1 MSDASRTTLPGPV
14 PTDRQTPN
22 RPDSPT
28 GGFLAK
34 AAAVTAALT
43 VAGAVLGLLRDQT
56 FAHVFGADTDTDAF
70 LVAWTVP
77 EVAATLLIEDGL
89 ALVLVPAFSLAA
101 LRRGRG
107 GPDPVRAL
115 VAATLPRLMLALSA
129 LSALLIATAPALV
142 NVLAPGLPEPGLAV
156 DCTRLTSTCALTF
169 GLAGYCSAALRGHGR
184 FLAPATIYVAYN
196 VGIITV
202 LLAFG
207 GHWGVRAAAA
217 GVAAG
222 GALMV
227 AAQAPSLWRG
237 MRRTGRAGAR
247 WRGVWGRGGSGRGVL
262 RLGGWPERLRRDGW
276 RIRPH
281 RPWRDGPS
289 HGDPDTLQPGP
300 SAVPRQPNQPALPKP
315 PTGALRLA
323 MVAPVVVFALSRQF
337 QTLVERHLAAP
348 LPAGAISHL
357 NYAQKVAQM
366 PMVLS
371 LMLCTVTFPVVAR
384 ALAAGET
391 ERARRRVEGDLM
403 VAGAIVLLGAAVVI
417 GCAPQIV
424 EVLFQ
429 RGAFGPADTAATA
442 AVMRVYALGLLA
454 QTMVGVLVRSYFSA
468 ARPTWYPAVTMLV
481 CLAVTAAAGAWA
493 APVWGARGI
502 AAANALGIVTGA
514 LLLLAGTGRRSVGL
528 ARRRVGGELLKLA
541 AAGAGASAACWWCA
555 AQVADPV
562 AAIATGALAAA
573 TAFLALARAARVR
586 GFAPLLLLLALFRL
600 LSRPLTR
607 RPRHAR

>member
-1 MSDASRTTLPGPV
+1 MSDASRTLPGPA
-14 PTDRQTPN
+14 PADRQTDGH
-22 RPDSPT
+22 RPHSPS
-28 GGFLAK
+28 GGFLAR
-34 AAAVTAALT
+34 AAAVTATLT

-56 FAHVFGADTDTDAF
+56 FAHVFGADTGTDAF

-101 LRRGRG
+101 VRRGHG

-115 VAATLPRLMLALSA
+115 VAATLPRLMLALA
-129 LSALLIATAPALV
+129 AVAALLIATAPALV
-142 NVLAPGLPEPGLAV
+142 ELLAPGLPEPQLAV
-156 DCTRLTSTCALTF
+156 DCTRATSTCALSF

-196 VGIITV
+196 IGIIAV
-202 LLAFG
+202 LLTFG

-222 GALMV
+222 GWLMV

-237 MRRTGRAGAR
+237 MRRTGRPGAP
-247 WRGVWGRGGSGRGVL
+247 WGDGWLHGLLGRAARPRGGRRRGRHSG
-262 RLGGWPERLRRDGW
+262 
-276 RIRPH
+276 
-281 RPWRDGPS
+281 
-289 HGDPDTLQPGP
+289 PGP
-300 SAVPRQPNQPALPKP
+300 RRLPAPRALPGPEKP
-315 PTGALRLA
+315 SAPKHSAPKHSAPKHSAAPKQSTGALRLA
-323 MVAPVVVFALSRQF
+323 MVAPVVVFALSRQC

-391 ERARRRVEGDLM
+391 EAARRRVEGDLM
-403 VAGAIVLLGAAVVI
+403 VAGAIVLLGGAVVI
-417 GCAPQIV
+417 GCARQIV

-442 AVMRVYALGLLA
+442 SVMRVYALGLLA

-468 ARPTWYPAVTMLV
+468 ARPTWYPAATMLV

-493 APVWGARGI
+493 APLWGARGI

-514 LLLLAGTGRRSVGL
+514 LLLLAGTDRRSVGL
-528 ARRRVGGELLKLA
+528 ARGRVGGELLKLT
-541 AAGAGASAACWWCA
+541 AAGAGATAVCWWCA
-555 AQVADPV
+555 TRVADPV
-562 AAIATGALAAA
+562 AAIATGALAAVA
-573 TAFLALARAARVR
+573 VFLALARAARVR
-586 GFAPLLLLLALFRL
+586 GFAPLTLLLTLFRL
-600 LSRPLTR
+600 MSRPVTR
-607 RPRHAR
+607 RLRHAR

>member
-14 PTDRQTPN
+14 PTGRQAAS
-22 RPDSPT
+22 RPDSPA
-28 GGFLAK
+28 GGFLAR

-101 LRRGRG
+101 VRRGHG

-115 VAATLPRLMLALSA
+115 VAATLPRLMLALAA

-142 NVLAPGLPEPGLAV
+142 DVLAPGLPEPGLAV
-156 DCTRLTSTCALTF
+156 DCTRLTSTCTLTF

-196 VGIITV
+196 IGIITV

-227 AAQAPSLWRG
+227 AAQTPSLWRG
-237 MRRTGRAGAR
+237 MRGRRGAPWGNGWVRGLLGAVGGAR
-247 WRGVWGRGGSGRGVL
+247 GPRPRGAGKHTTT
-262 RLGGWPERLRRDGW
+262 PT
-276 RIRPH
+276 P
-281 RPWRDGPS
+281 P
-289 HGDPDTLQPGP
+289 T
-300 SAVPRQPNQPALPKP
+300 AVPRKHL
-315 PTGALRLA
+315 TGALRLA
-323 MVAPVVVFALSRQF
+323 MVAPVVVFALSRQC

-481 CLAVTAAAGAWA
+481 CLVVTAVAGAWA

-541 AAGAGASAACWWCA
+541 AAGAGSSAACWWCA

-562 AAIATGALAAA
+562 AAIATGALAAVA
-573 TAFLALARAARVR
+573 AFLALARAARVR
-586 GFAPLLLLLALFRL
+586 GFAPLVLLLALFRL

>member
-1 MSDASRTTLPGPV
+1 MSDASRTLPGPGAA
-14 PTDRQTPN
+14 
-22 RPDSPT
+22 PT
-28 GGFLAK
+28 GRRGPDRDRRTAAPSHGFLAR

-43 VAGAVLGLLRDQT
+43 VAGAVLGLVRDQT

-101 LRRGRG
+101 VRRSGPAALVHQG
-107 GPDPVRAL
+107 GPDRRTPAADPVRAL
-115 VAATLPRLMLALSA
+115 VAATLPRLALALTA
-129 LSALLIATAPALV
+129 LAALLVVAAPALV
-142 NVLAPGLPEPGLAV
+142 GLLAPGLPRPGLAV
-156 DCTRLTSTCALTF
+156 DCTRLTATCALTF

-196 VGIITV
+196 TGIIAV

-207 GHWGVRAAAA
+207 ARWGVRAAAA

-222 GALMV
+222 GCLMV
-227 AAQAPSLWRG
+227 AAQVPPLWRG
-237 MRRTGRAGAR
+237 MRRTARPGTR
-247 WRGVWGRGGSGRGVL
+247 WRTPRAARSATG
-262 RLGGWPERLRRDGW
+262 ER
-276 RIRPH
+276 
-281 RPWRDGPS
+281 
-289 HGDPDTLQPGP
+289 
-300 SAVPRQPNQPALPKP
+300 APKER
-315 PTGALRLA
+315 TGALRLA
-323 MVAPVVVFALSRQF
+323 MVAPVIVFALARQF
-337 QTLVERHLAAP
+337 QTLIERHLAAP

-391 ERARRRVEGDLM
+391 ERARRRVEGDLL
-403 VAGAIVLLGAAVVI
+403 VAGAIVLLGTAVVI

-424 EVLFQ
+424 ELLFQ

-468 ARPTWYPAVTMLV
+468 ARPTWYPAATMLA
-481 CLAVTAAAGAWA
+481 CLVVTAAAGAWA
-493 APVWGARGI
+493 APAWGARGI
-502 AAANALGIVTGA
+502 AAANALGIAVGA
-514 LLLLAGTGRRSVGL
+514 LALFAGTGRRSVGL
-528 ARRRVGGELLKLA
+528 PRRRVGGELLKLA
-541 AAGAGASAACWWCA
+541 AAGAGATGACWWCA
-555 AQVADPV
+555 ARFTGPA
-562 AAIATGALAAA
+562 AAITAGSLAALLC
-573 TAFLALARAARVR
+573 FLLLARAARVR
-586 GFAPLLLLLALFRL
+586 GFAPLALLRL

-607 RPRHAR
+607 RLRNAR